1 MKDVYKGVEKKQQ
14 LMSEVIIV
22 PTGENNMFTMSKVS
36 LLNVVI
42 FSIFF
47 SIFNFPR
54 LEMLFALQVL
64 VKGQDITQQDIG

>member
-1 MKDVYKGVEKKQQ
+1 
-14 LMSEVIIV
+14 MSEVIIV

-54 LEMLFALQVL
+54 LEMLFALEVL